1 MKRMVVK
8 LAFSLEWSLKI
19 LSSGGLVMLTVFGPV
34 YRRLVFVVDDDL
46 HGDWFRY
53 ATSVTLKLG

>member
-1 MKRMVVK
+1 MK

-46 HGDWFRY
+46 RGDWFRY